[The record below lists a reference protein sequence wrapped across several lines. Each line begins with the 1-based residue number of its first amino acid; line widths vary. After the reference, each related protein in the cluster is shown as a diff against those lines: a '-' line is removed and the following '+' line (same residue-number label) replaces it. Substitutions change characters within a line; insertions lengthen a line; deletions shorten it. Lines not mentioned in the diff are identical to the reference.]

1 MAEVQAHGFSFEK
14 WVRENLFGGYVGS
27 YMQKWDVPAD
37 ANTTAEVPVAFR
49 HLPVS
54 IKTTK
59 YGCPINLGD
68 VLRQRRIDTDFL
80 MIVGFW
86 RQRSPTEKWFEEIG
100 VARFTSASWSDL
112 WGQLTE
118 TQLQIIDAAVKNL
131 SVSCELAQQHAKQWK
146 RSTPEVATSR
156 LIVNPKIDSKTQRR
170 IQCSLPFKVFWQ
182 QVGAAPIRKDAPQL
196 FGQVFPNPVLS
207 APRRFSR

>member
-1 MAEVQAHGFSFEK
+1 MVEVQAHGFSFEK
-14 WVRENLFGGYVGS
+14 WVRENLFAGYAGT
-27 YMQKWDVPAD
+27 YMQKWDVPVE
-37 ANTTAEVPVAFR
+37 ANVTPQVPVAFR

-68 VLRQRRIDTDFL
+68 ILRQRAIDTDFL

-86 RQRSPTEKWFEEIG
+86 RQRSPIEKWFEEIG
-100 VARFTSASWSDL
+100 VARFTAASWNAL
-112 WGQLTE
+112 WGQLT
-118 TQLQIIDAAVKNL
+118 LAHLRSIDTAVKDL
-131 SVSCELAQQHAKQWK
+131 SVPCELAQQQAKQWK
-146 RSTPEVATSR
+146 RSTPEVATSH
-156 LIVNPKIDSKTQRR
+156 LIVNPKIDSRTQRR

-182 QVGAAPIRKDAPQL
+182 QAGGNPTHQDAPQL
-196 FGQVFPNPVLS
+196 FGHTFPNPVLS